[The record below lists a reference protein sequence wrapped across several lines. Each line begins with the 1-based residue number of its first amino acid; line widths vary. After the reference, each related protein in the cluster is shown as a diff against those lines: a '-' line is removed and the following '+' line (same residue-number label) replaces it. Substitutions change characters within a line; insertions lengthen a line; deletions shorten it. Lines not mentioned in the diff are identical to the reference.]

1 MPNFL
6 LELAHDGSV
15 CGIDEVGRGPL
26 AGPVVAACVYIPPES
41 RGLPFWSD
49 VNDSKKIN
57 RNNRLKLDS
66 YIKNH
71 CIWGIAQASVEEI
84 DRINILQATFLA
96 MERAYE
102 QMIERS
108 GEDDPH
114 AKRESCRVKRAGGGD
129 YIGLPNITP
138 STRLEAGT
146 SPFQGEDS
154 PLALLD
160 GNRAPHPFPIP
171 VKCVIRGDA
180 TSLSIA
186 AASIIAKVA
195 RDALMTNLHIE
206 FPEYGWNRN
215 AGYGTAAH
223 LAALRTHGPCPHH
236 RQSFA
241 PVRRASALV
250 I

>member
-1 MPNFL
+1 MPDFL
-6 LELAHDGSV
+6 LELANDGPV

-41 RGLPFWSD
+41 RGLPFWTD

-57 RNNRLKLDS
+57 HNNRLKLDS

-71 CIWGIAQASVEEI
+71 CTWGVAQASVEEI
-84 DRINILQATFLA
+84 DKVNILQATFLA

-102 QMIERS
+102 QMAQS
-108 GEDDPH
+108 
-114 AKRESCRVKRAGGGD
+114 
-129 YIGLPNITP
+129 LP
-138 STRLEAGT
+138 SL
-146 SPFQGEDS
+146 FQGDDS

-160 GNRAPHPFPIP
+160 GNRAPRPFPVP
-171 VKCVIRGDA
+171 FQCVIRGDS

-195 RDALMTNLHIE
+195 RDALMANLHIE
-206 FPEYGWNRN
+206 FPEYGWDRN

-223 LAALRTHGPCPHH
+223 LAALQTHGPCLHH

-241 PVRRASALV
+241 PVRRASSLV